1 MCGDRGTLFRNG
13 MSGSFQKLTATPERL
28 TRDGFEHDPETNSL
42 AKQRTMARAGAPHWL
57 PGFRFG

>member
-1 MCGDRGTLFRNG
+1 